1 MKKYVFFCWL
11 LLSAL
16 CVALPAAAAGSGVTV
31 DVLDSYRCDYGVDI
45 PFTRSPR
52 TRDYTF
58 ALYLGSPAAG
68 APEVQ
73 ANVTVSTDSPVTVHL
88 PLRYDPAGPSTYT
101 LQVTARANA
110 SRKGLDRETPV
121 RKTFTTAPSCG
132 CPAGTAGA
140 FYVGDGS
147 EGAPFLVASTEQLG
161 HVGSAAHL
169 QTGSSFLQTGHL
181 DLAGKTVAPIGSL
194 HSHFLGHYSGG
205 GYTVSNLNL
214 QNADANGLFGYLQE
228 ATIENLG
235 VVGATVPSG
244 GAGGPITGV
253 AENSTIRRCWTKGCT
268 VFQTTFGGHA
278 GGLVGLL
285 YSSSVVQDCY
295 VQNITATAD
304 TDAAGLLGMTG
315 EVGAAVS
322 ASGCYV
328 DGMTLSGMSCGAT
341 IGCWFAP
348 SGSYPTL
355 YCLDSVSYPLYGRNN
370 QTSGVTGTKVPA
382 LTPQYLAGFDFTD
395 VWEMKDGLP
404 RLRVEQSLS

>member
-1 MKKYVFFCWL
+1 MKRYAFSCCL
-11 LLSAL
+11 LLASL
-16 CVALPAAAAGSGVTV
+16 FLALPCAAARDGVTV
-31 DVLDSYRCDYGVDI
+31 AVQGGYQCEYGVDI
-45 PFTRSPR
+45 PFTRSAR
-52 TRDYTF
+52 TSDYAF
-58 ALYLGSPAAG
+58 AIYAG
-68 APEVQ
+68 DTPEVQ
-73 ANVTVSTDSPVTVHL
+73 ANVTVTTDSPVVVHL
-88 PLRYDPAGPSTYT
+88 PLRYDPAGPSTHT
-101 LQVTARANA
+101 LQVTAHVAAGRQ
-110 SRKGLDRETPV
+110 GLDREAALS
-121 RKTFTTAPSCG
+121 RTFTTAPTCG

-140 FYVGDGS
+140 FYVGHGS
-147 EGAPFLVASTEQLG
+147 EGAPFLVASTDQLQ
-161 HVGSAAHL
+161 HIGSTAHL
-169 QTGSSFLQTGHL
+169 QKKSSFLQTGHL
-181 DLAGKTVAPIGSL
+181 DFEGQTVESIGSL
-194 HSHFLGHYSGG
+194 YSHFLGHYNGN

-244 GAGGPITGV
+244 GAGGPIAGV

-268 VFQTTFGGHA
+268 VSQTTFGGHA

-322 ASGCYV
+322 ASNCYV

-382 LTPQYLAGFDFTD
+382 LTPSYLSGFDFTG

-404 RLRVEQSLS
+404 RLQVEQPLS